1 MKTTEYIEPDDKF
14 LRELF
19 TKVPLEKAPE
29 NFTNGIMQ
37 QVYSGVE
44 PIQESPEL
52 RKQLLLGYG
61 SLLVAIVIVG
71 LMVFAQLPFL
81 NINLS
86 SYFID
91 LKDLLNASMSI
102 LEGINR
108 FTLFLKQSSTVIII
122 FSAIGLL
129 LLIER
134 LVRKD
139 FVHNRSLM
147 L

>member
-1 MKTTEYIEPDDKF
+1 METPRYTEPEDQF
-14 LRELF
+14 LRDLF
-19 TKVPLEKAPE
+19 SKIPIEKAPE
-29 NFTNGIMQ
+29 NFTSGILQ

-44 PIQESPEL
+44 PIQESPEI

-61 SLLVAIVIVG
+61 SLLVAIIIVG
-71 LMVFAQLPFL
+71 LMIFAQLPFL

-86 SYFID
+86 TDFIH

-102 LEGINR
+102 LDGINR
-108 FTLFLKQSSTVIII
+108 ISSFLKQSSTVIII

-134 LVRKD
+134 LIRKE
-139 FVHNRSLM
+139 FIHNRSFIF
-147 L
+147 

>member
-1 MKTTEYIEPDDKF
+1 MKTTEYIKPDDQF

-44 PIQESPEL
+44 PIKESPEL

-71 LMVFAQLPFL
+71 LMIFAQLPFL

-86 SYFID
+86 SDFIH

-102 LEGINR
+102 LDGINR
-108 FTLFLKQSSTVIII
+108 FTSFLKQSSTVIII
-122 FSAIGLL
+122 LSAIGLL
-129 LLIER
+129 LLVER

-139 FVHNRSLM
+139 FIHKRSYM
-147 L
+147 F